1 MTMCHICGMLVI
13 TTIVKT
19 VLVAFSQFN
28 YNTVYFANAKT
39 EKITKAPLK
48 SMKKK
53 KIHLIYVL
61 YFKSYS
67 LIILK
72 PAQAVLVA
80 FIKDVEMSDLL
91 MNLLSQIFSMIW
103 LIQFTKAVIRKYYLS
118 IMTCCCFVSFLK
130 LESFSALH

>member
-39 EKITKAPLK
+39 EKIKK
-48 SMKKK
+48 YEKKK
-53 KIHLIYVL
+53 VHLIYVL

>member
-19 VLVAFSQFN
+19 VLVAFSQCS

-39 EKITKAPLK
+39 EKIKK
-48 SMKKK
+48 YEKK